1 MAIVFDWYENPNA
14 SSEEE
19 EAALHPRI
27 FMNGKVDT
35 ETLCCKIHDYSSL
48 TVGDVK
54 NVLDNLSKIL
64 GESLRE
70 GKEVHIEGIGY
81 FFPTLAATGKVTRNT
96 PHKTNKVT
104 FKTVRFRPDTS
115 LKGHFV
121 GVRASQS
128 KYVRHSE
135 KVSEVEID
143 MLLKEYFA
151 GHQMMTRRDFQEICG
166 TSFTIS
172 RISAMVSVSAMMSGR
187 EGCEKGF
194 LFGLSHEII
203 DSLLLIL
210 M

>member
-14 SSEEE
+14 SSEEG

-35 ETLCCKIHDYSSL
+35 DMLCYKIHDYSSL

-81 FFPTLAATGKVTRNT
+81 FYPTLAATGKVTRST

-104 FKTVRFRPDTS
+104 FKTVRFRPDS
-115 LKGHFV
+115 NLKGHFV
-121 GVRASQS
+121 GVRADR
-128 KYVRHSE
+128 K
-135 KVSEVEID
+135 
-143 MLLKEYFA
+143 
-151 GHQMMTRRDFQEICG
+151 
-166 TSFTIS
+166 
-172 RISAMVSVSAMMSGR
+172 SAV
-187 EGCEKGF
+187 
-194 LFGLSHEII
+194 
-203 DSLLLIL
+203 
-210 M
+210 

>member
-1 MAIVFDWYENPNA
+1 MI
-14 SSEEE
+14 
-19 EAALHPRI
+19 
-27 FMNGKVDT
+27 
-35 ETLCCKIHDYSSL
+35 
-48 TVGDVK
+48 
-54 NVLDNLSKIL
+54 
-64 GESLRE
+64 
-70 GKEVHIEGIGY
+70 
-81 FFPTLAATGKVTRNT
+81 
-96 PHKTNKVT
+96 
-104 FKTVRFRPDTS
+104 TVRFHPDTS

-121 GVRASQS
+121 DVRASQS

-135 KVSEVEID
+135 KVSGVEID

-172 RISAMVSVSAMMSGR
+172 RVSAMVSVFAMMSGR